1 MTAAE
6 LTPDKRAL
14 LGQHLKAADGFLKS
28 GKFEEAQLE
37 AQKALDIDPANIFA
51 KAYAERIRTALV
63 QAQQEQE
70 QAMAEAEA
78 QRSYAAAAVEEAAA
92 QVVVSE
98 EALREYQLRIENVWE
113 DGQKTTEEEN
123 MLVELRVRLGIPE
136 ETHRRMEKR
145 AQVDAYIHA
154 IKSAWHEGESIDTAA
169 AGLEDLRKKYA
180 ITVEEHL
187 GLEGRILFELR
198 ADRSKGKILVVDDDK
213 ELLWLI
219 RNTLS
224 DEGYLVVTA
233 TSVEEAMDILS
244 SSIPDLILSDI
255 NFPKPGI
262 GGFTF
267 YERLRK
273 DNRFVGVPFLFLSG
287 MDDEMVVRTGR
298 KMGVDEYLVKPL
310 EPEALLASIEGKL
323 RRYRELKQALKDA
336 RH

>member
-1 MTAAE
+1 MAAAE
-6 LTPDKRAL
+6 LTPGKRAL
-14 LGQHLKAADGFLKS
+14 LGQHLKAADGLLKAGQFS
-28 GKFEEAQLE
+28 EAE
-37 AQKALDIDPANIFA
+37 DEVQKALEIDPTNIFA
-51 KAYAERIRTALV
+51 KAYADRIRTALL
-63 QAQQEQE
+63 QAQQEQA
-70 QAMAEAEA
+70 QAQA
-78 QRSYAAAAVEEAAA
+78 QA
-92 QVVVSE
+92 QTQVAPEVYTEVPAVSE
-98 EALREYQLRIENVWE
+98 EALREYQLRLENVWE
-113 DGQKTTEEEN
+113 DGQKSPEEEN

-136 ETHRRMEKR
+136 EVHQKMEKKT
-145 AQVDAYIHA
+145 QIDAYLHA
-154 IKSAWHEGESIDTAA
+154 IKAAWHEGESIDTAA
-169 AGLEDLRKKYA
+169 AGLEDLRKKYL

-273 DNRFVGVPFLFLSG
+273 DNRFVNVPFLFLSG

-323 RRYRELKQALKDA
+323 RRYRELRQAFKDSK
-336 RH
+336 H

>member
-14 LGQHLKAADGFLKS
+14 LGQHLKAADGLLKA
-28 GKFEEAQLE
+28 GQFTEAEEE
-37 AQKALDIDPANIFA
+37 AQKALDIDPTNIFA
-51 KAYAERIRTALV
+51 KAYADRIRTALL
-63 QAQQEQE
+63 QAQQEQA
-70 QAMAEAEA
+70 QAQAQHETYTEAPA
-78 QRSYAAAAVEEAAA
+78 
-92 QVVVSE
+92 VSE

-113 DGQKTTEEEN
+113 DGQKTPEEEN

-136 ETHRRMEKR
+136 EVHQKMEKK
-145 AQVDAYIHA
+145 AQVDAYLHA

-169 AGLEDLRKKYA
+169 AGLEDLRKKYL

-187 GLEGRILFELR
+187 QLEGRILFELR

-273 DNRFVGVPFLFLSG
+273 DNKFVNVPFLFLSG

-323 RRYRELKQALKDA
+323 RRYRELRQAFKDA